1 MALLV
6 MAAVM
11 ATATGLAVIVI
22 GQLRITNNFD
32 TSLQAYYAAE
42 TGLEQ
47 ALWRIADN
55 RKNKGVLAD
64 ALSDAAPGQVVI
76 DSVKNVRY
84 TIDPGDVVAQSGEF
98 TVPELLENRSAQLD
112 LFDSDGTNINS
123 DVASLRLSWSDDCA
137 GCTRL
142 EITAIS
148 WAEGGTINPDGGR
161 VEKFFRT
168 YGEQGTAL
176 PLDSSNVY
184 SIRLKNLGVAGQGT
198 VRDLTLTARDAS
210 SNTVDIP
217 SRIQIRSEGQ
227 SAASRQTLQA
237 ELPWRVPISSLFDYV
252 LFSEEGIDK

>member
-6 MAAVM
+6 MAAIM
-11 ATATGLAVIVI
+11 ATATGLSVIVI

-47 ALWRIADN
+47 ALWRISDT
-55 RKNKGVLAD
+55 RKNNGVLSDALAD
-64 ALSDAAPGQVVI
+64 AASGQVVI

-84 TIDPGDVVAQSGEF
+84 TIDSADVSAESGEF
-98 TVPELLENRSAQLD
+98 VIPELRENRSAQLD
-112 LFDSDGTNINS
+112 LFDPDGTNISS
-123 DVASLRLSWSDDCA
+123 DVASLRLAWSDDCG

-142 EITAIS
+142 EVTAIS
-148 WAEGGTINPDGGR
+148 WAEGGTINPDGGA

-168 YGEQGTAL
+168 YGEQGTAV
-176 PLDSSNVY
+176 PLNDHNVY

-198 VRDLTLTARDAS
+198 IRNLTLTPRDAGGNS
-210 SNTVDIP
+210 VDIS